1 MGHDSWV
8 HETRSSDG
16 RSVIF
21 RKKDGQSGRAANAT
35 LRIPRLTTRA
45 WLRSKLLNE
54 TVLDDP
60 CPAVKAPVERTT
72 TEAKLGLLEAQ
83 PPKKSRKS
91 RFINR
96 SQILNWLLVIG
107 KAKF

>member
-1 MGHDSWV
+1 VGHDSWV

-60 CPAVKAPVERTT
+60 CPAVKAPVER
-72 TEAKLGLLEAQ
+72 ALLRKQ
-83 PPKKSRKS
+83 SWDYLKHNHQKKVASL
-91 RFINR
+91 I
-96 SQILNWLLVIG
+96 VH
-107 KAKF
+107 KF

>member
-1 MGHDSWV
+1 MKPGHQ
-8 HETRSSDG
+8 TG

-83 PPKKSRKS
+83 PPEKKVASL
-91 RFINR
+91 I
-96 SQILNWLLVIG
+96 VH
-107 KAKF
+107 KF